1 MKITEAFAQFVF
13 EEIKLRGGA
22 DKTIKNYDSV
32 MKSFIKVNG
41 DLPAGL
47 ITYDVVLRWKME
59 LMDRGIQSST
69 VKSSLTCLRQV
80 LRYLKKHGHDVID
93 FRDIELPK
101 VIRKEAVWLEIS
113 ELKTILNSATN
124 TRDKAIL
131 ATLFSCGG
139 RIGEVLS
146 LNRDSIQDNKALV
159 LGKGGRWNTLRFDE
173 PTIKIINEYLK
184 TRKDK
189 IPALFISGQYRRITV
204 QRVEQIL
211 HVLAAE
217 AGIEK
222 NVTPHTIRHTF
233 ASDLRMNGADL
244 LTVMKQLNHSSITT
258 TQIYTHIGKEQS
270 DENHVKYHTKL
281 N

>member
-1 MKITEAFAQFVF
+1 MKITEAFEQFVF
-13 EEIKLRGGA
+13 EEIKLQGGA
-22 DKTIKNYDSV
+22 DKTIKNYDSA

-47 ITYDVVLRWKME
+47 VTYDVILRWKME
-59 LMDRGIQSST
+59 LMDRGIQASS
-69 VKSSLTCLRQV
+69 VKSYLTCLRQV

-101 VIRKEAVWLEIS
+101 VVRKEAVWLEIS
-113 ELKTILNSATN
+113 ELKTILDSATN
-124 TRDKAIL
+124 IRDKAIL

-146 LNRDSIQDNKALV
+146 LNRDSIQDNKAHV
-159 LGKGGRWNTLRFDE
+159 LGKGSRWNILRFDE

-211 HVLAAE
+211 HVLSAE

-233 ASDLRMNGADL
+233 ASDLRLNGADL

-270 DENHVKYHTKL
+270 DENHAKYHTKL
-281 N
+281 